1 MEGGA
6 LNADEFIDV
15 LNSLPGR
22 GGSRPS
28 VQWDDPRWD
37 IITVRPDDRVLQIL
51 AGPGSGKTE
60 NLVSR
65 ILFEL
70 FVGTDKPTPASEIL
84 VTTFTK
90 KAATELEVRL
100 VERCD
105 ALLARARSWGFAI
118 EDPKIHDIRIG
129 TLHSL
134 CDRLLGELDDEYTER
149 GTRLIDEHETVVRLA
164 MAYRFD
170 IGIDLIERL
179 LAVDGVTALFRA
191 PWDGGRWPS
200 TNMEKVKFV
209 QALLAQ
215 HTETWVPRCGED
227 REKNGLEAITGER
240 GLTDLLIDLH
250 DKWWDYLDRKNVLD
264 FTSIQEKFLQRQD
277 TLLDKFTHIFVDEFQ
292 DTNPIQYAIH
302 TKWLTRENTRLTVVG
317 DDDQSIYRFRGSD
330 IDCFKGLEKFCVDKG
345 INYRSGKLEENWRS
359 TRAIVACSEAFRD
372 ASSLRSVTMGKTVRP
387 APVAAEGHP
396 VRLFSGPW
404 PDLCDVVAAE
414 LAAGG
419 ASAGP
424 DAPPKEMVD
433 AAVLLFSTSEKSTRN
448 ATKPAD
454 DVRRALESRQLRV
467 YNPRN
472 KTAGTLGSPVHDVF
486 ALISY
491 LIDPVRMRTI
501 PGKSKAVEVHATH
514 RESDRWD
521 YADSL
526 HRFRIVDGHA
536 QCQKR
541 FRKHNARGLDSPHPR
556 TAELLNYV
564 DQIRDRLVAV
574 MDGAATD
581 KDMPVLTLAGFV
593 ARLLSFPQFRHC
605 GYTPELFRQALLT
618 SLIESHVAPSRE
630 TMRSLDNPL
639 RPTRD
644 PQTGKI
650 AWPDACWNFL
660 NHFGALLNSTT
671 LDDLEVEAFADNA
684 IAMLTFHQAKGLEF
698 DHVYVGCTGRS
709 VSPDNALCTE
719 FFSGKAIPASVV
731 DGHYQTSDPGVLAM
745 AAADRDREVYVAMT
759 RARHT
764 LTILHD
770 PGDSTGQIHL
780 NPALETMFA
789 QAQPVTH
796 PRNPA
801 VQVFRLT
808 MYGAN
813 GGQEVQA

>member
-1 MEGGA
+1 M
-6 LNADEFIDV
+6 NAEEFIAL
-15 LNSLPGR
+15 LNGLPGR
-22 GGSRPS
+22 AGRPAVRRGDS
-28 VQWDDPRWD
+28 QWD

-70 FVGTDKPTPASEIL
+70 FVGIGKPTPASQIL

-105 ALLARARSWGFAI
+105 ALLAHARSQGFDV
-118 EDPKIHDIRIG
+118 EDPKIHDLRIG

-134 CDRLLGELDDEYTER
+134 CDRLLGEFDDEYTER

-170 IGIDLIERL
+170 IGIGLIDSL
-179 LAVDGVTALFRA
+179 LAIDGVTALFRP

-200 TNMEKVKFV
+200 TNMDKVKFV
-209 QALLAQ
+209 QALIAQ
-215 HTETWVPRCGED
+215 HTETWVPRCGKN
-227 REKNGLEAITGER
+227 RINNGLEEITREPA
-240 GLTDLLIDLH
+240 LTDSLIRLH
-250 DKWWDYLDRKNVLD
+250 DKWWAYLDRKNVLD
-264 FTSIQEKFLQRQD
+264 FTAIQEKFLQRQD
-277 TLLDKFTHIFVDEFQ
+277 KLLDNFTHVFVDEFQ
-292 DTNPIQYAIH
+292 DTNPIQFAIH
-302 TKWLTRENTRLTVVG
+302 TSWLQNESTRLTVVG

-330 IDCFKGLEKFCVDKG
+330 IDCFRGLADYCLSEG
-345 INYRSGKLEENWRS
+345 ITYRSGKLEENWRS
-359 TRAIVACSEAFRD
+359 TRAIVGCSEAFRNL
-372 ASSLRSVTMGKTVRP
+372 SSLRQVTMDKTVRP
-387 APVAAEGHP
+387 APVAAAGYP
-396 VRLFSGPW
+396 VRLLSGPW
-404 PDLCDVVAAE
+404 ADLCDVVAAE

-419 ASAGP
+419 VSTEVSGP
-424 DAPPKEMVD
+424 PEAPVD
-433 AAVLLFSTSEKSTRN
+433 AAVLLFSTSEKSSRT

-454 DVRRALESRQLRV
+454 EIRRALEAQQLRV

-472 KTAGTLGSPVHDVF
+472 KTAGVLGSPVHDIF

-491 LIDPVRMRTI
+491 LIDPVRVKRI
-501 PGKSKAVEVHATH
+501 PGRARAVEVHATC
-514 RESDRWD
+514 RESDRWP

-526 HRFRIVDGHA
+526 HKFRIVDGHA

-541 FRKHNARGLDSPHPR
+541 FRKNNGSGLNAPHPR
-556 TAELLNYV
+556 TAELLDYV
-564 DQIRDRLVAV
+564 DQIRDRLVA
-574 MDGAATD
+574 ATASD
-581 KDMPVLTLAGFV
+581 KPPALTLAGFV

-630 TMRSLDNPL
+630 TMRSLDSPL
-639 RPTRD
+639 RPSRN
-644 PQTGKI
+644 PETGQI
-650 AWPDACWNFL
+650 DWPDACWNFL

-709 VSPDNALCTE
+709 ISPDNALCTE
-719 FFSGKAIPASVV
+719 FFSGRAIPAVVV
-731 DGHYQTSDPGVLAM
+731 DGHYQTRDPGVLAM
-745 AAADRDREVYVAMT
+745 AAADRDREVYVAIT
-759 RARHT
+759 RAKQT

-770 PGDSTGQIHL
+770 PGDTTGQTHL
-780 NPALETMFA
+780 NPALETLFA
-789 QAQPVTH
+789 QATRTLH

-801 VQVFRLT
+801 VQVFSLNT
-808 MYGAN
+808 TGTV
-813 GGQEVQA
+813 GGQETQV